1 MGRRASAA
9 EDELEEAG
17 CEGGDG
23 ESEDL
28 GGVPTM
34 ISGELPVPE
43 LLL

>member
-1 MGRRASAA
+1 MSEE

-17 CEGGDG
+17 CAGGDG
-23 ESEDL
+23 ESVLL
-28 GGVPTM
+28 GGVPAM